1 VLKSCFNISGPDSNL
16 KSKYS
21 VSLHTHNDCVR
32 ISMSNEE
39 ETNEWLR
46 VMKSLSGEEEDDHAF
61 EGKPHFEH
69 SWMVHALNK
78 GLGSKE
84 NILGPYRLC
93 LTSKELTLL
102 KVGEHDGRNGQVRFP
117 VSFNS

>member
-1 VLKSCFNISGPDSNL
+1 
-16 KSKYS
+16 
-21 VSLHTHNDCVR
+21 
-32 ISMSNEE
+32 MSSEE
-39 ETNEWLR
+39 EMNDWLR
-46 VMKSLSGEEEDDHAF
+46 TIKALAGEEEDDQTM

-69 SWMVHALNK
+69 IWMVHALNK

-84 NILGPYRLC
+84 NIIGPYRLC

-117 VSFNS
+117 VSTTIRISA